1 MSGIA
6 IRAMRRKKKAVSK
19 DTASNHYNFGRKF
32 KLRPLKRKMLQR
44 NKNQNCISDML
55 QAHIFALKSYA
66 SKKLFV

>member
-32 KLRPLKRKMLQR
+32 KLR
-44 NKNQNCISDML
+44 
-55 QAHIFALKSYA
+55 
-66 SKKLFV
+66 LF